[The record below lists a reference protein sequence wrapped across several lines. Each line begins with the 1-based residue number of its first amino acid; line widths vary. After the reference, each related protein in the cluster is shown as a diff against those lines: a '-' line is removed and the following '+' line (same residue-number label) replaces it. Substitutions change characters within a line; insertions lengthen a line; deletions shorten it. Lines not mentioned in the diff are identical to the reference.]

1 METQSNP
8 RVAIRGRHQVV
19 LSVGEATAVL
29 TPEGRVRIGRHSAND
44 LVIDSG
50 SVSRFHAE
58 IRWAGDGRAIVADQS
73 SQNGTFVDEA
83 QVHGTAVLQEGSKL
97 RIAGHK
103 IAFRFE
109 DPEQPAILSEDEA
122 GTKVSIFTQAESSRR
137 GRYETRK
144 HLQTLL
150 LDLEEE
156 AITGVLQV
164 TDDSSEGSLVFANG
178 VIVAARSESLSG
190 LDALERVLHT
200 RSGRYTFSTEFE
212 PIDGQINVSISQYLK
227 TGYWSTLAKTRRWRP
242 ARPGAQSQ
250 AEAPRELDGFLH
262 GAKELRALLARIERE
277 RRTGAL
283 WLRMGGVTFV
293 LTISLGRATTLH
305 RNAKR
310 TDITLDEVFSRA
322 NSGGKFL
329 LTREPFQAVE
339 GPGVTFSH
347 LLSQVQP

>member
-1 METQSNP
+1 M
-8 RVAIRGRHQVV
+8 V
-19 LSVGEATAVL
+19 LSAGDAIATL
-29 TPEGRVRIGRHSAND
+29 TPGGRVRIGRHSAND

-73 SQNGTFVDEA
+73 SQNGTFVNEA
-83 QVHGTAVLQEGSKL
+83 QVHGTAVLHEGAKL
-97 RIAGHK
+97 RVAGHK

-109 DPEQPAILSEDEA
+109 DPDRPALLHEEGEAKVTIFSQP
-122 GTKVSIFTQAESSRR
+122 ESSRE
-137 GRYETRK
+137 GCYETRR
-144 HLQTLL
+144 HLQTIL

-156 AITGVLQV
+156 AETGVLQV
-164 TDDSSEGSLVFANG
+164 KDESSEGTLVFANG
-178 VIVAARSESLSG
+178 MIVAARSESLSG

-212 PIDGQINVSISQYLK
+212 PIDGQISVSIAHYLK

-242 ARPGAQSQ
+242 TRP
-250 AEAPRELDGFLH
+250 AETKQEVPSELDGFLH
-262 GAKELRALLARIERE
+262 GSRELRALLARIERE

-293 LTISLGRATTLH
+293 LTLNLGQATTLH

-310 TDITLDEVFSRA
+310 VEIVLDEVFSHA

-329 LTREPFQAVE
+329 LTREPFQVVE
-339 GPGVTFSH
+339 GAGVTITD
-347 LLSQVQP
+347 LLSQVRP